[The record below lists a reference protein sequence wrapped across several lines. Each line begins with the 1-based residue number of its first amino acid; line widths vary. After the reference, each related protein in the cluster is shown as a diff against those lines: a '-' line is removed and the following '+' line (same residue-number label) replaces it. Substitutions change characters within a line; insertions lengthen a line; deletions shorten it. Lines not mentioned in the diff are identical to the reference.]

1 MPNPVSALFQHDW
14 RGVLHALTR
23 THRRAILALVLVSA
37 CFFLPGQMSLQPM
50 DRDEPRFAQA
60 SKQMLETG
68 DFVDIRFQEE
78 ARHKKPVGIYWLQS
92 ATVSIGEWL
101 GVPDAR
107 RTIGLYRVPSFLGAM
122 AMVLLTYWAALAFL
136 SREGALLAALMM
148 AGSVLLGVEARLAK
162 TDAVLGALSVAAFG
176 FMARAYL
183 ASRSPG
189 IAPGLTQRHLVL
201 FWLAMGAAVLV
212 KGPITPLVAALA
224 IAVLVWRDR
233 ELGWARGMRPGLG
246 LLIVALVVLPW
257 LSLMLAKA
265 GSSFFAESLGKD
277 MLAKVGS
284 AQEKHGAPPGTYLG
298 VFWVTFWPAAP
309 LALLAIPF
317 AWRERRDDG
326 VAFLLAWIVPF
337 WLILEAVPTKL
348 PHYVLPVYPAIA
360 ILIMIAAERSGLMQQ
375 RWARALA
382 GFLLLL
388 VPLVFL
394 IGVPGLFLLLE
405 EGLTILRLPFLALPF
420 LVVAFAAAAYGT
432 WMLVRQARPVRA
444 LVAGLAAGLMLTLA
458 AYPNGLP
465 MLKAF
470 NLSPRLAEAARAT
483 GCASPAYA
491 TVGYREPSLVFLTAT
506 DLLMTDAAGAA
517 AFIDRE
523 GEGCRIAFIERAS
536 EEAFRA
542 ALQGRT
548 APALV
553 TRVRGVNINAAL
565 DKQRRLRVLDIAV
578 YVRR

>member
-1 MPNPVSALFQHDW
+1 MRAIAGRFGVPDW
-14 RGVLHALTR
+14 RERFHRLTLSHARALLALT
-23 THRRAILALVLVSA
+23 IVSF

-60 SKQMLETG
+60 SKQMLETR

-92 ATVSIGEWL
+92 ASVAIGEAL
-101 GVPDAR
+101 GVGDAR
-107 RTIGLYRVPSFLGAM
+107 RQIWLYRIPSLLGAV

-136 SREGALLAALMM
+136 SREGAMLAGLMM
-148 AGSVLLGVEARLAK
+148 AASVLLGVEARLAK
-162 TDAVLGALSVAAFG
+162 TDAVLGALSVAAMG
-176 FMARAYL
+176 FLARAYL
-183 ASRSPG
+183 AAR
-189 IAPGLTQRHLVL
+189 APGVAPVLANRHLIL
-201 FWLAMGAAVLV
+201 FWVAIGAAVLV
-212 KGPITPLVAALA
+212 KGPITPIVAMLA
-224 IAVLVWRDR
+224 IGTLAIRDR
-233 ELGWARGMRPGLG
+233 GAGWLKGLRPGLG
-246 LLIVALVVLPW
+246 LLIVALIVLPW
-257 LSLMLAKA
+257 LVMILMKSG
-265 GSSFFAESLGKD
+265 GSFLEDSIGKD

-309 LALLAIPF
+309 LVLLSLAF

-360 ILIMIAAERSGLMQQ
+360 ILAMLAVERTGLVLN
-375 RWARALA
+375 RALRGVA
-382 GFLLLL
+382 AFLMLL

-394 IGVPGLFLLLE
+394 IGAPALFLIME
-405 EGLTILRLPFLALPF
+405 EGLAILRLPFLALPF
-420 LVVAFAAAAYGT
+420 LVVAFLLGLAGAYS
-432 WMLVRQARPVRA
+432 LVQRRPVRA
-444 LVAGLAAGLMLTLA
+444 LLLGAFASAALIVA
-458 AYPNGLP
+458 AYPLGMP
-465 MLKAF
+465 MLKAI

-483 GCASPAYA
+483 GCVDPAFA
-491 TVGYREPSLVFLTAT
+491 TVGYREPSLVFLTRT
-506 DLLMTDAAGAA
+506 DILMAEPAEAA
-517 AFIDRE
+517 AFLERP
-523 GEGCRIAFIERAS
+523 GPGCRIAFVERRF

-542 ALQGRT
+542 ALKGDS

-553 TRVRGVNINAAL
+553 TRVRGVNLNAAF

>member
-14 RGVLHALTR
+14 RGVFHALTR
-23 THRRAILALVLVSA
+23 THLRAVLALTLIA
-37 CFFLPGQMSLQPM
+37 AALFLPGQISLQPM

-60 SKQMLETG
+60 SKQMLETR
-68 DFVDIRFQEE
+68 DFVDIRFQDE

-92 ATVSIGEWL
+92 TAVTLGEWI

-107 RTIGLYRVPSFLGAM
+107 RTIALYRIPSLLGAI

-136 SREGALLAALMM
+136 SREGAVLAALMM

-162 TDAVLGALSVAAFG
+162 TDAVLGALSVASMG
-176 FMARAYL
+176 FLARAYL
-183 ASRSPG
+183 SSRAPG
-189 IAPGLTQRHLVL
+189 IAPGLNRNHLL
-201 FWLAMGAAVLV
+201 AFWLVIGLAVLI
-212 KGPITPLVAALA
+212 KGPITPFVVALA
-224 IAVLVWRDR
+224 LLVLAVRDR
-233 ELGWARGMRPGLG
+233 DLRWAKGMRPGLG
-246 LLIVALVVLPW
+246 LLIVVLVVMPW
-257 LSLMLAKA
+257 LTLMLMKA
-265 GSSFFAESLGKD
+265 GTSFFAESIGKD

-284 AQEKHGAPPGTYLG
+284 AQEKHGAPPGTYFG

-326 VAFLLAWIVPF
+326 VAFLLAWIIPF
-337 WLILEAVPTKL
+337 WLVLEAVPTKL

-360 ILIMIAAERSGLMQQ
+360 ILIMLAVERSGLVFTAWM
-375 RWARALA
+375 RWLA

-388 VPLVFL
+388 VPLAFL
-394 IGVPGLFLLLE
+394 VVVPGLFLLLE
-405 EGLTILRLPFLALPF
+405 QGLPVLRLPFMALPF
-420 LVVAFAAAAYGT
+420 LLIAFLLGGFAAWSMA
-432 WMLVRQARPVRA
+432 RQRRPVRGF
-444 LVAGLAAGLMLTLA
+444 LAGLFASLMLTVA
-458 AYPNGLP
+458 AYPFGLP
-465 MLKAF
+465 MLKAL

-483 GCASPAYA
+483 GCTAPSYAS
-491 TVGYREPSLVFLTAT
+491 VGYREPSLVFLTDT
-506 DLLMTDAAGAA
+506 EILMTDGPGAA
-517 AFIDRE
+517 AFLDKE
-523 GEGCRIAFIERAS
+523 GQGCRIAFVERQA

-542 ALQGRT
+542 ALQGNT

-565 DKQRRLRVLDIAV
+565 DKQRRLRILDIAV